1 MVKIFRDQ
9 LKAVE
14 AERVDIEEKYSSLQV
29 FSQSINQSL
38 IQSIK
43 RLNKYIISI
52 WHDVRN

>member
-43 RLNKYIISI
+43 RLNKHIISI